1 MSSGQYFWPLRR
13 NLVSYARLKRAIEAG
28 NTGPGAMA
36 AQLAHRL
43 STTET
48 EAFLTVSGTEALCL
62 AASVARKMIDCRV
75 VVATAFVPAYGIPCI
90 WTSFAREFYSEAIDV
105 EPNGLI
111 SKRTL
116 HQAASKSKAPHVVL
130 AVWQGG
136 AGGALLDSAHE
147 WARGHDCIYVE
158 DMACAVGEVPKQMGI
173 YSFSAPKLHSAGQGG
188 AVVLNK
194 TWHRY
199 EEARALL
206 VELLQVTAGNGFKF
220 RETGRCERSDI
231 WHHEHISNRRLSDV
245 SCAMMLDELDADA
258 KKRALMLKVQHEI
271 ERATPD
277 GVARF
282 YGPLHNVIFPANVAA
297 FEAQARRLGVGI
309 ARPYGHASGQAYG
322 LRCVRLDTP
331 NAQRW
336 ADGAV
341 YLPFGPGLGVAD
353 DNEAAHTLRSMVD
366 LVRLADIQAEAA

>member
-13 NLVSYARLKRAIEAG
+13 HIFAYPRVKRAIEAG
-28 NTGPGAMA
+28 ATGPGAMS

-43 STTET
+43 STTES
-48 EAFLTVSGTEALCL
+48 EAFLTVSGTEALWI
-62 AASVARKMIDCRV
+62 AASVARAMLPRQTTV
-75 VVATAFVPAYGIPCI
+75 PSAFVPAYGIPCI
-90 WTSFAREFYSEAIDV
+90 WTTFAREFFSEAIDV
-105 EPNGLI
+105 ESNGLI

-116 HQAASKSKAPHVVL
+116 HQAAVKSKAPNVVL

-136 AGGALLDSAHE
+136 AGGALLDDAHE
-147 WARGHDCIYVE
+147 WARAHDCIYVE

-206 VELLQVTAGNGFKF
+206 VELMQVCAGNGFKF
-220 RETGRCERSDI
+220 RETGKCEASSI
-231 WHHEHISNRRLSDV
+231 WHYEHISNRRLSDV
-245 SCAMMLDELDADA
+245 SCAMMLDELDADP
-258 KKRALMLKVQHEI
+258 KKRGMMLKVQQEL
-271 ERATPD
+271 EQATPD
-277 GVARF
+277 NVARY
-282 YGPLHNVIFPANVAA
+282 YGPLHNVIFPANVAV

-309 ARPYGHASGQAYG
+309 VRPYGHASKQAYG
-322 LRCVRLDTP
+322 ARCVKVDTP

-341 YLPFGPGLGVAD
+341 YLPFGPGLAD
-353 DNEAAHTLRSMVD
+353 ANDNEAAHTLRSMVD